1 MTIQSKNRGNRM
13 KITGATTPSVTL
25 TPHGPAAAP
34 APAEA
39 PAAAA
44 AAPLQSEALQP
55 AKEALA
61 RLPDFDAARVAE
73 LRDALAKG
81 DLPFDPARL
90 AGLIERFHGSG
101 R

>member
-1 MTIQSKNRGNRM
+1 MTIQSKTRGTRM
-13 KITGATTPSVTL
+13 KITGATTPTVTL

-39 PAAAA
+39 PPAAS
-44 AAPLQSEALQP
+44 APLQSEVLQP

-61 RLPDFDAARVAE
+61 ALPEFDAARVAE

-81 DLPFDPARL
+81 ELPFDPARL
-90 AGLIERFHGSG
+90 AGLIQRFHGSG